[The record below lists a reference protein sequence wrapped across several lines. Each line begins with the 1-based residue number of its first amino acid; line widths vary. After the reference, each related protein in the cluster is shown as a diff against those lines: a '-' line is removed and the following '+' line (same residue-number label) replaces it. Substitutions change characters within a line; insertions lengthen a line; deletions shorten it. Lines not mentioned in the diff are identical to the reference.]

1 MSRFIGLSPNAANL
15 KKEEKIM
22 ANCAEMKKGDVF
34 TCKIC
39 GLELQVVR
47 TCSCTAGEEVSCT
60 VPLQCCGQD
69 MEKK

>member
-1 MSRFIGLSPNAANL
+1 
-15 KKEEKIM
+15 M
-22 ANCAEMKKGDVF
+22 ANCAEMNKGDIF
-34 TCKIC
+34 KCEKC

-47 TCSCTAGEEVSCT
+47 TCSCTAGEEVSCM